1 MANSQVVTAERASKR
16 WACRQTPRNT
26 SLVMSSASASL
37 PSSRNTK
44 TVDAR
49 MMPCE
54 QDLHRESVAG
64 CDLCDQRLVRVVFG
78 RGRPP
83 LGGNTRDEPGKVV
96 AHW

>member
-26 SLVMSSASASL
+26 SLERLAAEQ
-37 PSSRNTK
+37 PQYE